1 MNRMSIVILWALA
14 LLVLQPALAAEPRQQ
29 PTAREQARTV
39 TIFHQP
45 VVMLQATF
53 GQTTPE
59 ERVLRTRSALRAFTE
74 DDIRQP
80 LRVVPVIRYGQPGRL
95 FLMNG
100 KPVLLLSQA
109 DLDEGDDL
117 TLDQAAQRVLA
128 RMEAQRTSLQEQF
141 NNRYLFISAGKA
153 LAGALLLALFYYG
166 AFRAWRRVRRFFL
179 LRILEKRSAIPQH
192 WRRYLGNIEVRL
204 YAVLVILLGMLAC
217 YLWLSWAFS
226 LFPWTRVWSE
236 SLGDWSL
243 GDWSLGVIRDLSLSI
258 VTSLPGLM
266 IVVLIF
272 LLTWLIIRLVKV
284 VLDQVAAGRIQVPGI
299 HPETVS
305 TTRRLISVVI
315 WLFALSAAYPFLPGA
330 NSLAFKGI
338 SVFFGLMLTLGSTG
352 VMTHAMSGLVLIYS
366 RALRK
371 GDWIRLADN
380 EGQVSE
386 IGVLAT
392 KILTRENYIVTVPN
406 AVVVSGKIINLS
418 AESADGGVNLTTSVT
433 IGYDT
438 PWRQVHALLELAAR
452 RTPGIDQQI
461 APVVR
466 KLGLLDWY
474 TSYELQ
480 VRLLPTTKLPDS
492 RNALHSSIIDVFN
505 EFGVQIMSPN
515 FVMQPK
521 AAVVVPQ
528 EAWYAAPAVAPQE
541 PEK

>member
-258 VTSLPGLM
+258 VASLPGLM

-284 VLDQVAAGRIQVPGI
+284 VLDQVAAGRIQIPGI

-305 TTRRLISVVI
+305 ATRRLISVVI

-406 AVVVSGKIINLS
+406 AVVVSGKIINIS

-480 VRLLPTTKLPDS
+480 VRLLPTTKLPDG

>member
-258 VTSLPGLM
+258 VASLPGLM

-284 VLDQVAAGRIQVPGI
+284 VLDQVAAGRIQIPGI

-305 TTRRLISVVI
+305 ATRRLISVVI

-452 RTPGIDQQI
+452 RAPGIDQQI

-480 VRLLPTTKLPDS
+480 VRLLPTTKLPDG

-528 EAWYAAPAVAPQE
+528 EAWYAAPAVAPQK

>member
-1 MNRMSIVILWALA
+1 M
-14 LLVLQPALAAEPRQQ
+14 
-29 PTAREQARTV
+29 
-39 TIFHQP
+39 
-45 VVMLQATF
+45 
-53 GQTTPE
+53 
-59 ERVLRTRSALRAFTE
+59 
-74 DDIRQP
+74 
-80 LRVVPVIRYGQPGRL
+80 
-95 FLMNG
+95 
-100 KPVLLLSQA
+100 
-109 DLDEGDDL
+109 
-117 TLDQAAQRVLA
+117 LA

-243 GDWSLGVIRDLSLSI
+243 GVIRDLSLSI
-258 VTSLPGLM
+258 VASLPGLM

-305 TTRRLISVVI
+305 ATRRLISVVI

-352 VMTHAMSGLVLIYS
+352 VMTHAMSGLV
-366 RALRK
+366 
-371 GDWIRLADN
+371 
-380 EGQVSE
+380 
-386 IGVLAT
+386 
-392 KILTRENYIVTVPN
+392 
-406 AVVVSGKIINLS
+406 
-418 AESADGGVNLTTSVT
+418 
-433 IGYDT
+433 
-438 PWRQVHALLELAAR
+438 
-452 RTPGIDQQI
+452 
-461 APVVR
+461 
-466 KLGLLDWY
+466 
-474 TSYELQ
+474 
-480 VRLLPTTKLPDS
+480 
-492 RNALHSSIIDVFN
+492 
-505 EFGVQIMSPN
+505 
-515 FVMQPK
+515 
-521 AAVVVPQ
+521 
-528 EAWYAAPAVAPQE
+528 
-541 PEK
+541 

>member
-1 MNRMSIVILWALA
+1 
-14 LLVLQPALAAEPRQQ
+14 
-29 PTAREQARTV
+29 
-39 TIFHQP
+39 
-45 VVMLQATF
+45 
-53 GQTTPE
+53 
-59 ERVLRTRSALRAFTE
+59 
-74 DDIRQP
+74 
-80 LRVVPVIRYGQPGRL
+80 
-95 FLMNG
+95 
-100 KPVLLLSQA
+100 
-109 DLDEGDDL
+109 
-117 TLDQAAQRVLA
+117 
-128 RMEAQRTSLQEQF
+128 MEAQRTSLQEQF

-226 LFPWTRVWSE
+226 LFPLDAGVERIAGGLVAG
-236 SLGDWSL
+236 GDP
-243 GDWSLGVIRDLSLSI
+243 RPLS
-258 VTSLPGLM
+258 VDCRLPAGADDRGAY
-266 IVVLIF
+266 F
-272 LLTWLIIRLVKV
+272 PSHRLIIRLVKV

-305 TTRRLISVVI
+305 ATRRLISVVI

-338 SVFFGLMLTLGSTG
+338 SLFFGLMLTLGSTG
-352 VMTHAMSGLVLIYS
+352 VMTHAMSGLVLIYL

-480 VRLLPTTKLPDS
+480 VRLLPTTKLPDG

>member
-39 TIFHQP
+39 TIFHKP

-243 GDWSLGVIRDLSLSI
+243 GVIRHLSLSI
-258 VTSLPGLM
+258 VASLPGLM

-284 VLDQVAAGRIQVPGI
+284 VLDQVAAGRIQIPGI

-305 TTRRLISVVI
+305 APRRLISVVI

-406 AVVVSGKIINLS
+406 AVVVGGKIINLS

-452 RTPGIDQQI
+452 RTSGVDQQI

-480 VRLLPTTKLPDS
+480 VRLLPTTKLPDG